1 MKKVAVLGSTG
12 SIGTQTLDILHRY
25 PDEFK
30 AVSLVA
36 YSNAKKLSEQADVF
50 NPEYKALISV
60 EGEQCL
66 IEAVRNCDIAVVATR
81 GICAIEAVLYC
92 LDHNIDVAL
101 ANKETLVCAGGLI
114 AEKLQRSKSK
124 LIPIDSEHFAISQC
138 LKNRNAGDVKRLL
151 LTASGGPFWNFDK
164 NSLPSVTPEQALK
177 HPNWSMGAK
186 ITVDS
191 ATMMNKAL
199 EVIEAKWLFGI
210 DVKNIDIVVHRQSIV
225 HSMVE
230 YKDGSVMAQMAN
242 PDMRI
247 PIQTVLLGKTGKQVT
262 SSVDFGKRLTLT
274 FEPCDYD
281 KFPCAKFGYEI
292 FDYPP
297 IAATVMNA
305 ANDVCVEKFLQRKLS
320 FDSFYNIIIR
330 TVERFVAEIKSV
342 ELSVPNIKLYEQRS
356 RLCASDLIDGVIC

>member
-12 SIGTQTLDILHRY
+12 SIGTQTLDILDRY
-25 PDEFK
+25 PDKFK

-36 YSNAKKLSEQADVF
+36 YSKVKKLYEQADVF
-50 NPEYKALISV
+50 KPEYAALISA

-92 LDHNIDVAL
+92 LEHNIDVAL

-114 AEKLQRSKSK
+114 AEKLQHSKSK

-138 LKNRNAGDVKRLL
+138 LKGRNAGDVKRLL
-151 LTASGGPFWNFDK
+151 LTASGGPFWNFD
-164 NSLPSVTPEQALK
+164 NNALSSVTPEQALK

-210 DVKNIDIVVHRQSIV
+210 DVKNIDVVVHRQSIV

-230 YKDGSVMAQMAN
+230 FKDGSIMAQMAN

-247 PIQTVLLGKTGKQVT
+247 PIQTALLGEAGKQVT
-262 SSVDFGKRLTLT
+262 PSLDFGKLLTLT
-274 FEPCDYD
+274 FEPRDFD

-292 FDYPP
+292 FNYPLL
-297 IAATVMNA
+297 AATVMNA

-320 FDSFYNIIIR
+320 FDNFYNTIHR
-330 TVERFVAEIKSV
+330 TIERFAAEIQSV
-342 ELSVPNIKLYEQRS
+342 KLNVSNIKLYEQRS
-356 RLCASDLIDGVIC
+356 RLYASDLIDGVIC